1 MSSPGRFLS
10 RWSRLKQAQPD
21 AAAGI
26 APAAA
31 SPAPQP
37 PVDDRTPDTPDAAA
51 PAAALPDTATLTLDS
66 DFTAFLKD
74 EVGDALRCQALK
86 KLFTDPHFNVMDG
99 LDIYIGDYSVSEPI
113 PPEMLAKLRSASEWL
128 AGREQEAAAELPAAG
143 VEDRTAEGTQ
153 PGAAEEQTV
162 TAQGALR
169 PPDPVSCSDDDALAG
184 QHCPV
189 HDGRRSAG

>member
-31 SPAPQP
+31 IPAPQP
-37 PVDDRTPDTPDAAA
+37 PVDDRTPDTPD
-51 PAAALPDTATLTLDS
+51 AALPDTATLTLDS

-143 VEDRTAEGTQ
+143 VHEHRTAVGTQ

-162 TAQGALR
+162 TAQGASR
-169 PPDPVSCSDDDALAG
+169 PPDPVSGPDEASLAG
-184 QHCPV
+184 QPRPV
-189 HDGRRSAG
+189 DDGSRSAG